1 MPIIPPLKIKGR
13 IQGNSGLND
22 PNRNWIIVQIIVSIL
37 VTYSFGS
44 EHKKVNRGTTD
55 DAVQKMQLI
64 AAIGLKH
71 RHQKYGFKFQV
82 CAMEIFRNYKN
93 KDLMRKYTKRANWKF
108 WGSKNLEVLP
118 LQKMDTLLCK
128 LIQQRILHA

>member
-1 MPIIPPLKIKGR
+1 M
-13 IQGNSGLND
+13 
-22 PNRNWIIVQIIVSIL
+22 
-37 VTYSFGS
+37 TYSFGS

-71 RHQKYGFKFQV
+71 RHKKYGFKFQV

-93 KDLMRKYTKRANWKF
+93 KDLMRKYTKRAN
-108 WGSKNLEVLP
+108 
-118 LQKMDTLLCK
+118 
-128 LIQQRILHA
+128 